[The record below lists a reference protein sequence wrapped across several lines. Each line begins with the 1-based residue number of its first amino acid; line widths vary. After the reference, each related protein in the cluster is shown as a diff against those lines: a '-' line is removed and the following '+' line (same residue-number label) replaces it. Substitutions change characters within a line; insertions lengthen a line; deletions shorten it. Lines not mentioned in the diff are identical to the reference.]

1 MLSDTEFD
9 GAKGP
14 LVRLNPLANWTRDQ
28 VWSYIKE
35 RQVPVN
41 ELHAK
46 GFVAI
51 GCEPCTRPTRKDQPE
66 RDGLW
71 WWEDSRSD
79 PEVDPAG
86 DGI

>member
-1 MLSDTEFD
+1 MCGPHPGCIDGSWLMMSTEIVTTIQENVKLIVILID
-9 GAKGP
+9 
-14 LVRLNPLANWTRDQ
+14 N
-28 VWSYIKE
+28 
-35 RQVPVN
+35 
-41 ELHAK
+41 H
-46 GFVAI
+46 GFSSI

-71 WWEDSRSD
+71 WWENSRPD